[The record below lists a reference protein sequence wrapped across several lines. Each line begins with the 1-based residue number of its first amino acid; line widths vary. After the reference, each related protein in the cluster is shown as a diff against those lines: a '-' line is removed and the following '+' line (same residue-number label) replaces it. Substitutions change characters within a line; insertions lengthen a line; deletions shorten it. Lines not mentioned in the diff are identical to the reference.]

1 MPVFLHKNNN
11 SDQLRWVILLLAA
24 AVLLPTVC
32 LLWFMNQAVKNERL
46 AIRQKLIDHYQ
57 KKAQTFLI
65 EYPNQY
71 WQGTR
76 DHLASSGALPPQ
88 QFFESFA
95 IVGAEKKF
103 AGYVIYDQQ
112 GQLAWPVPAHLSPV
126 EPAELKDAWRLE
138 FIQNNPAEAMKQ
150 YQVGLDA
157 AKNDFVR
164 YQARLALVRCLTKLA
179 RTEEAAEL
187 CYQIAYPAD
196 KNIQESQVV
205 ALILQGRVRLA
216 ELYQKSGSE
225 KLFSHLRRI
234 LGNSRYNQESEDPLL
249 SAPFPDETRI
259 WMLERLM
266 AIAREAGLAQ
276 KLGPEITRA
285 QKTIEAEQLAILTA
299 ERYPDFA
306 SLKDWPEE
314 TFRRLDVNTPLYG
327 IHYSIADKKVLCL
340 MPPETLDSFL
350 RAALADLEDEMV
362 FCRIYDDTGQFAAG
376 PPEMIAGV
384 KVILAGERFFTCDLG
399 QYFPQWKAEL
409 YFREGIFSAA
419 GNRQRLIY
427 IWTTVLVIGLML
439 LVSGLTARS
448 LIRQA
453 KLNKLKNDFVAT
465 VTHEL
470 KTPLAS
476 TRVLVDTLLAGHHQ
490 DPQQV
495 REYLQLIDQENT
507 RLGRLIDHF
516 LTFSRMERNKQ
527 VFEIVPADP
536 AEIARQAAEAMQTRF
551 QNHCRFTIDIAEHL
565 PTIPADKDAMITVLV
580 NLLDNAYKYSYDNRQ
595 IELRVYQQE
604 NAVCFAVRDNG
615 IGMTRRVLKK
625 IFNRFYQADSS
636 LSRRA
641 EGAGL
646 GLSIVKYIVD
656 AHHGRITVESKPG
669 HGSTFTVSLF
679 IK

>member
-1 MPVFLHKNNN
+1 M
-11 SDQLRWVILLLAA
+11 LLAA

-65 EYPNQY
+65 EYPYQY

-76 DHLASSGALPPQ
+76 DHLATSGSLPPE
-88 QFFESFA
+88 QFFECFA
-95 IVGAEKKF
+95 INGAEKKF
-103 AGYVIYDQQ
+103 AGYVIYGQQ
-112 GQLAWPVPAHLSPV
+112 GQLAYPVPANQSPA
-126 EPAELKDAWRLE
+126 ESAELKDAWQLE
-138 FIQNNPAEAMKQ
+138 FVQNNPAEALKL
-150 YQVGLDA
+150 YQTGLDA

-164 YQARLALVRCLTKLA
+164 YQARLALVRCLSKLG

-196 KNIQESQVV
+196 KNIQDSPVI

-225 KLFSHLRRI
+225 MLFSHLRRI

-249 SAPFPDETRI
+249 SAPFPGETRI

-266 AIAREAGLAQ
+266 AIAREAGLAE

-285 QKTIEAEQLAILTA
+285 QKTIEAEQLAILAA

-314 TFRRLDVNTPLYG
+314 TFRRLDLNMPLYG

-340 MPPETLDSFL
+340 MMLETLDSFL
-350 RAALADLEDEMV
+350 QAALTDLEDEMV
-362 FCRIYDDTGQFAAG
+362 FCRIYDDTGQLVAG
-376 PPEMIAGV
+376 QPEVVEGTKIVSGR
-384 KVILAGERFFTCDLG
+384 LFYTCALG
-399 QYFPQWKAEL
+399 RYFPQWKAEL
-409 YFREGIFSAA
+409 HFRTEIFSAA
-419 GNRQRLIY
+419 SNRQRLIY

-439 LVSGLTARS
+439 LVSGLAARS

-536 AEIARQAAEAMQTRF
+536 AAIARQAAEALQTRF
-551 QNHCRFTIDIAEHL
+551 QNHCRFTADIAEHL
-565 PTIPADKDAMITVLV
+565 PAVPADKDAMVTVLV
-580 NLLDNAYKYSYDNRQ
+580 NLLDNAYKYSYDDRQ

-604 NAVCFAVRDNG
+604 NAVVFAVRDNG
-615 IGMTRRVLKK
+615 IGMTRRVMKK

-636 LSRRA
+636 LTRRA

-656 AHHGRITVESKPG
+656 AHHGRIDVESKPG
-669 HGSTFTVSLF
+669 QGSTFTVKLF
-679 IK
+679 VTKGMQNGGQA

>member
-1 MPVFLHKNNN
+1 MKRNFLAK
-11 SDQLRWVILLLAA
+11 SSDDQLRWVILLLAA

-46 AIRQKLIDHYQ
+46 AIRQKLVDHYQ

-65 EYPNQY
+65 EYPYQY

-76 DHLASSGALPPQ
+76 DHLASSGSLPPE
-88 QFFESFA
+88 QFFECFA
-95 IVGAEKKF
+95 VAGAENKF
-103 AGYVIYDQQ
+103 AGYVIYSQQ
-112 GQLAWPVPAHLSPV
+112 GQLAYPVPANLSP
-126 EPAELKDAWRLE
+126 AEHAEFKDAWRLE
-138 FIQNNPAEAMKQ
+138 FVQNNPTEAMKL
-150 YQVGLDA
+150 YQAGLDA

-164 YQARLALVRCLTKLA
+164 YQARLAMVRCLTKLGKSA
-179 RTEEAAEL
+179 EATDL
-187 CYQIAYPAD
+187 CRQIAYPAD
-196 KNIQESQVV
+196 PNIKESISIP
-205 ALILQGRVRLA
+205 LILQGRVRLA

-225 KLFSHLRRI
+225 KLFGHLRRI
-234 LGNSRYNQESEDPLL
+234 LGNSRYNQESEDPIL
-249 SAPFPDETRI
+249 SAPFPGETRI

-266 AIAREAGLAQ
+266 AIAQEAGLAE

-285 QKTIEAEQLAILTA
+285 EKTIDAEQLAILTA
-299 ERYPDFA
+299 ERYPNFA
-306 SLKDWPEE
+306 SLKDWPEA
-314 TFRRLDVNTPLYG
+314 TFRRLDLNMPLYG
-327 IHYSIADKKVLCL
+327 IHYSMADKKVLCL
-340 MPPETLDSFL
+340 MAREALDSFL
-350 RAALADLEDEMV
+350 QAVLADLEDEMV
-362 FCRIYDDTGQFAAG
+362 FCRIYDDTGRLVAG
-376 PPEMIAGV
+376 QPEMIEGV
-384 KVILAGERFFTCDLG
+384 KVILASERFFTCDLG

-439 LVSGLTARS
+439 VVSGLAARS
-448 LIRQA
+448 IIRQA
-453 KLNKLKNDFVAT
+453 KLNQLKNDFVAT

-551 QNHCRFTIDIAEHL
+551 QNHCRFTADIAANL
-565 PTIPADKDAMITVLV
+565 PAVPADKDAMVTVLV

-604 NAVCFAVRDNG
+604 NTVVFAVRDNG
-615 IGMTRRVLKK
+615 IGMTRRVMKK

-636 LSRRA
+636 LTRRA

-656 AHHGRITVESKPG
+656 AHHGRIDVESKPG
-669 HGSTFTVSLF
+669 QGSTVTVTLP
-679 IK
+679 I